1 MLVLVPRLVHVEV
14 EVVVEGVVA
23 VDGVEVVVPVV
34 GDVVVVGG
42 DGRCRWQQAR
52 GHPWGRWRRRVCL
65 SCRRWVAG
73 SSLLLP
79 EHFQRFPD
87 DRPFIVLTETK
98 SIPWAPACVGAE
110 GL

>member
-65 SCRRWVAG
+65 SCRRWVQG

-79 EHFQRFPD
+79 EHFQRFP
-87 DRPFIVLTETK
+87 R
-98 SIPWAPACVGAE
+98 
-110 GL
+110 GLRLASGLRGYEVE

>member
-23 VDGVEVVVPVV
+23 VDGVEVDVPVV

-42 DGRCRWQQAR
+42 AG
-52 GHPWGRWRRRVCL
+52 GGSKHVVILGVGGRRRVCL

-79 EHFQRFPD
+79 EHFQRFP
-87 DRPFIVLTETK
+87 R
-98 SIPWAPACVGAE
+98 
-110 GL
+110 GLRLASGLRG